1 VRVRREWERVLSPI
15 RKPWAEGPMRRSF
28 EFLVVVLMMLDI
40 FLYGFGLDCE
50 SSSDKTREAVRN
62 EEMLE
67 V

>member
-1 VRVRREWERVLSPI
+1 
-15 RKPWAEGPMRRSF
+15 
-28 EFLVVVLMMLDI
+28 MMLDI